1 MNKIN
6 LKVSAAVIAATAVLA
21 GGVIYSTFAQADQF
35 DDQIRALQQENSEKQ
50 QVANQ
55 LAAQAN
61 SYEDAV
67 NKLQTQINSLQ
78 QSIVANQQQS
88 NDLQRQIEEGERELA
103 HQKQVLGNNIKT
115 MYLEG
120 QISTLEILASSKD
133 LSEYVTKEQYRA
145 AVQNQIKATVDKI
158 TELKQKLQVQKQQV
172 EDLIKAQQA
181 QRAQVA
187 ANRAEQANLLAYTEA
202 QKAGYDQ
209 QIKGNKSKIG
219 ELRRQQAIANARYNI
234 GNFRGD
240 PGNGGY
246 PNAWANAPQDSIVDT
261 WGMYNRECVS
271 YTAFMVHQ
279 DFLEGKNN
287 RDMPYWGGRGDAKNW
302 DDNARAAGIP
312 VDFNPTPGSIAIS
325 NEGTW
330 GHSMY
335 VEAVNGNQIYIK
347 QYNAGFSGQYS
358 EGWRYTTGLVF
369 LHF

>member
-1 MNKIN
+1 MKKIN
-6 LKVSAAVIAATAVLA
+6 PKLLAIVIFASSLLV
-21 GGVIYSTFAQADQF
+21 GGGLWSTLVQADQY
-35 DDQIRALQQENSEKQ
+35 DDQIRSLQQENNEKQ
-50 QVANQ
+50 QIANQ

-78 QSIVANQQQS
+78 QAIIANQQQS
-88 NDLQRQIEEGERELA
+88 SDLQQQIEEGERELA

-120 QISTLEILASSKD
+120 QISTLLILASSKD
-133 LSEYVTKEQYRA
+133 ISEYVTKEQYRA

-158 TELKQKLQVQKQQV
+158 TELKQKLQAQKQQI
-172 EDLIKAQQA
+172 EDLIKAQEV
-181 QRAQVA
+181 QRSQVA
-187 ANRAEQANLLAYTEA
+187 ANRAEQASLLAYTEA

-209 QIKGNKSKIG
+209 QIKGNKSKIS

-240 PGNGGY
+240 PSNGGY
-246 PNAWANAPQDSIVDT
+246 PNVWAYAPQDSIVDT

-279 DFLEGKNN
+279 DFLADRNN

-312 VDFNPTPGSIAIS
+312 VDSNPTPGSIGIS

-330 GHSMY
+330 GHSVY

-358 EGWRYTTGLVF
+358 EGWRYATGLVF